1 MSKLLRKI
9 FEFKNLWES
18 RKRNI
23 HFRPK
28 IRKKKLELVIL
39 EISVQWPFEE
49 IHVNYIYYEYHLQF
63 AVLED
68 NTFGQKKT
76 LNKRFVS

>member
-1 MSKLLRKI
+1 MKLI
-9 FEFKNLWES
+9 
-18 RKRNI
+18 
-23 HFRPK
+23 
-28 IRKKKLELVIL
+28 IL

-68 NTFGQKKT
+68 NTFGPKKT
-76 LNKRFVS
+76 LSKTFRVLAVI